1 MSIVNGILIDEG
13 LTDIL
18 TKLRNTEIKKS
29 SKSAEAK
36 TEKPADTDKS
46 KSLAS
51 RFVMSTD
58 NTNTTLVNTY
68 KQLLNDTNSNGVT
81 VNDLNNYAKDSDLAD
96 ADILPW
102 FSHNDCDT
110 QYFHYMD
117 LSGEHKYIKASTPIK
132 EITTLQLNK
141 TFLCSLQYFKSKH
154 NVLSVRQLVS
164 DYSYSRSFIAANE
177 SVKNNIVLEDVTL
190 IESDNNNPTLTKVAT
205 EDVTQKV
212 VDSYTYY
219 HFVVYTDLGVA
230 DFIAKSDDISY
241 PYNENDLNDWFEKVS
256 NLVTIKNPHFE
267 SNKDI
272 QLAASLENVLDYNY
286 NLISVVRPGLI
297 VLDSSDNTNDDYKVF
312 LKVKDEYSFIPVIQF
327 LRCLKTYSI
336 DKKSNDD
343 LKLFLNRYFDVFV

>member
-18 TKLRNTEIKKS
+18 TKLRNTEINKS
-29 SKSAEAK
+29 SKQAEAK
-36 TEKPADTDKS
+36 TEKPADTDKG

-51 RFVMSTD
+51 RFAMSTD

-81 VNDLNNYAKDSDLAD
+81 VNDLNNYVQDSDLVD
-96 ADILPW
+96 EDILPW
-102 FSHNDCDT
+102 FSPNDADT

-117 LSGEHKYIKASTPIK
+117 LSGEHKYVKASTPVK
-132 EITTLQLNK
+132 DITTLQLNK
-141 TFLCSLQYFKSKH
+141 TFLCSLRYFKSKH
-154 NVLSVRQLVS
+154 NVLGVRQLPS
-164 DYSYSRSFIAANE
+164 DYSYSRSFIASNE

-190 IESDNNNPTLTKVAT
+190 IESDNNPNLTKVAT
-205 EDVTQKV
+205 ENITQKV

-219 HFVVYTDLGVA
+219 HFVVYTDLGIA
-230 DFIAKSDDISY
+230 DFVAKSDDVSY
-241 PYNENDLNDWFEKVS
+241 PYNEKDLNDWFEKVS
-256 NLVTIKNPHFE
+256 NLVVVKNPHFE

-272 QLAASLENVLDYNY
+272 QLADSLDNVLDYDY

-297 VLDSSDNTNDDYKVF
+297 VLDSSDNTNDNYKVF
-312 LKVKDEYSFIPVIQF
+312 LKIKDEYSFIPAIQF
-327 LRCLKTYSI
+327 LRCLKTYSV

-343 LKLFLNRYFDVFV
+343 LKLFINRYFDVLV

>member
-1 MSIVNGILIDEG
+1 MFI
-13 LTDIL
+13 
-18 TKLRNTEIKKS
+18 
-29 SKSAEAK
+29 
-36 TEKPADTDKS
+36 
-46 KSLAS
+46 
-51 RFVMSTD
+51 
-58 NTNTTLVNTY
+58 
-68 KQLLNDTNSNGVT
+68 
-81 VNDLNNYAKDSDLAD
+81 
-96 ADILPW
+96 
-102 FSHNDCDT
+102 
-110 QYFHYMD
+110 
-117 LSGEHKYIKASTPIK
+117 
-132 EITTLQLNK
+132 
-141 TFLCSLQYFKSKH
+141 QYFKSKH

-190 IESDNNNPTLTKVAT
+190 IESDNNNPTLTKAAT

-219 HFVVYTDLGVA
+219 HFVVYTDLGIA
-230 DFIAKSDDISY
+230 DFVAKSDDISY

>member
-18 TKLRNTEIKKS
+18 TKLRNTELNKS
-29 SKSAEAK
+29 SKPAE
-36 TEKPADTDKS
+36 TEKPVDTNKEM
-46 KSLAS
+46 SLAS
-51 RFVMSTD
+51 RFAMSTG

-68 KQLLNDTNSNGVT
+68 KQLLNDADSNGVT
-81 VNDLNNYAKDSDLAD
+81 VNDLNNYAKDSDLVE

-102 FSHNDCDT
+102 FSHDDCDT
-110 QYFHYMD
+110 QFFHYMD
-117 LSGEHKYIKASTPIK
+117 LSGEHKCVKASTPIK

-190 IESDNNNPTLTKVAT
+190 IESNNSNPTLTKVST

-219 HFVVYTDLGVA
+219 HFIVYTDLGIA
-230 DFIAKSDDISY
+230 DFVAKSDDISY

-286 NLISVVRPGLI
+286 NLISVIRPGLI
-297 VLDSSDNTNDDYKVF
+297 VLDSSDNTNDNYKVF
-312 LKVKDEYSFIPVIQF
+312 LKVKNEYSFIPAIQF

-336 DKKSNDD
+336 NKKSNDD
-343 LKLFLNRYFDVFV
+343 LKLFLNKYFDVFV